1 MFNTNANEMTA
12 VEKDEHRKMLQRERA
27 KRFYAKNKE
36 KVLEKGRLTYA
47 INHGVDKLVE
57 DDNELITEL
66 KKIIKEHTNI
76 KLATGDNIINAS
88 KVWCKV
94 LKINTITA
102 FKNKIITNPYEVID
116 RIDTASYGNENKDY
130 SNNSKRNYLAHLFNI
145 CDALEIKLPKKAMTA
160 YQHKIDEYNLDDLK
174 RVIKRNDIEKETLI
188 TFDEYIDRVKQV
200 YPENSL
206 QILLVLLYSELTC
219 RDDYGR
225 LIIIDDTKKATGNK
239 NYIFVG
245 KRDVKIILNQFKT
258 DKVYKK
264 IQCKL
269 SYELSN
275 KVKSY
280 ITDNKMNI
288 NDELFPYDNMSH
300 IVCDINKK
308 IGVEGGINTLR
319 RIAVK
324 TELTSDKT
332 TAESQQK
339 LADTMGHSLN
349 IQQTY
354 YSNLKIEEQK

>member
-12 VEKDEHRKMLQRERA
+12 IEKDEHRKMLQRERA

-36 KVLEKGRLTYA
+36 TVLERNRLTYA
-47 INHGVDKLVE
+47 ITHGVDKLVE
-57 DDNELITEL
+57 DDNEVINEL
-66 KKIIKEHTNI
+66 KKIIKEHKNI
-76 KLATGDNIINAS
+76 NPATGDNIINAS

-94 LKINTITA
+94 LNINTITA
-102 FKNKIITNPYEVID
+102 LKNKITTNPYEVID

-145 CDALEIKLPKKAMTA
+145 CDALEITLPKKSKTA
-160 YQHKIDEYNLDDLK
+160 YQHKIDEFNLENTK
-174 RVIKRNDIEKETLI
+174 KVIKRNDAEKETLP
-188 TFDEYIDRVKQV
+188 TFDEYIQRVKQI

-206 QILLVLLYSELTC
+206 QVLLVLLYSELTC

-225 LIIIDDTKKATGNK
+225 LIIIDDAKKATGNK

-245 KRDVKIILNQFKT
+245 KRDVKIILTQFKT

-269 SYELSN
+269 SYELAN

-280 ITDNKMNI
+280 ISANELNV
-288 NDELFPYDNMSH
+288 NDELFPYDTMSH
-300 IVCDINKK
+300 IICDINKK

-319 RIAVK
+319 RIAFK
-324 TELTSDKT
+324 TELNSDNT
-332 TAESQQK
+332 TAESRDK
-339 LADTMGHSLN
+339 HYNLLDNN
-349 IQQTY
+349 I
-354 YSNLKIEEQK
+354 

>member
-12 VEKDEHRKMLQRERA
+12 IEKDEHRKMLQRERA
-27 KRFYAKNKE
+27 KRYYAKNKE
-36 KVLEKGRLTYA
+36 KVLEKNRLTYA

-57 DDNELITEL
+57 ADNEVIIEL
-66 KKIIKEHTNI
+66 KKIIKQHTNI
-76 KLATGDNIINAS
+76 NPATGDNIINAS

-94 LKINTITA
+94 LNINTITA
-102 FKNKIITNPYEVID
+102 LKNKVTSNPYEVID
-116 RIDTASYGNENKDY
+116 RIDTACYGNENKDY

-145 CDALEIKLPKKAMTA
+145 CDALEITLPKKAKTA
-160 YQHKIDEYNLDDLK
+160 YQDKINEYNMDDLK
-174 RVIKRNDIEKETLI
+174 RVIKRNNVEKETLI
-188 TFDEYIDRVKQV
+188 TFDEYISRVKQI
-200 YPENSL
+200 YTDNSL
-206 QILLVLLYSELTC
+206 QVLLVLLYSELTC

-264 IQCKL
+264 IQSKL
-269 SYELSN
+269 SYELAN
-275 KVKSY
+275 KIKSY
-280 ITDNKMNI
+280 ISANGMNI
-288 NDELFPYDNMSH
+288 NDELFPYDNMSP
-300 IVCDINKK
+300 IICDINKK

-319 RIAVK
+319 RIAIK

-332 TAESQQK
+332 TPESQQK
-339 LADTMGHSLN
+339 LADIMGHSLN

-354 YSNLKIEEQK
+354 YSNPIIN

>member
-1 MFNTNANEMTA
+1 MFNTNANELTA

-27 KRFYAKNKE
+27 KRYYAKNKE
-36 KVLEKGRLTYA
+36 KVLEKNRLTYA

-76 KLATGDNIINAS
+76 NPTTGDNIINAS

-94 LKINTITA
+94 LKINTIVS
-102 FKNKIITNPYEVID
+102 FKNKITNNPFEVID
-116 RIDTASYGNENKDY
+116 RIDTASYGNDNKDY
-130 SNNSKRNYLAHLFNI
+130 SSNSKRNYLAHLFNI
-145 CDALEIKLPKKAMTA
+145 CDAFEITLTKKSKTA
-160 YQHKIDEYNLDDLK
+160 YQHKIDEFNLENTK
-174 RVIKRNDIEKETLI
+174 RVIKRNDVEKETLP
-188 TFDEYIDRVKQV
+188 TFDEYIERVKQI

-206 QILLVLLYSELTC
+206 QMLLILLYSELTC

-245 KRDVKIILNQFKT
+245 KRDIKIIIHQFKT
-258 DKVYKK
+258 AKVYKK

-269 SYELSN
+269 SYELAN

-280 ITDNKMNI
+280 ITANKMNI
-288 NDELFPYDNMSH
+288 NDELFPYDTMSH
-300 IVCDINKK
+300 IICDINKK

-319 RIAVK
+319 RIAIK
-324 TELTSDKT
+324 TELTSDDT

-339 LADTMGHSLN
+339 LADTMGHTLRF
-349 IQQTY
+349 QQTY
-354 YSNLKIEEQK
+354 YTNPIIN